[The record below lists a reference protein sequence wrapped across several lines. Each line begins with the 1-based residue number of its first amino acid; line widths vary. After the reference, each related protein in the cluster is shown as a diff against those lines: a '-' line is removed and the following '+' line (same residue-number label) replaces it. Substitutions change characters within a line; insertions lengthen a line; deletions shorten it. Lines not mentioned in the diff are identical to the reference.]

1 MSATHYRSSV
11 RTQSW
16 ASDSSREGTVD
27 GMAKRLPKP
36 PPGLGDTKLLFL
48 AYLDQYRSIIAEK
61 LDGLSDA
68 ELRQSR
74 LPSGWA
80 PIELLK
86 HLVFM
91 ERRWFQWGFAAE
103 QVDTPWGDNREG
115 IQDEPWYVG
124 PDETLEDLIAA
135 LDEGGRQTR
144 TIVESADLAALSALG
159 GRFDED
165 GSQPTLNWILF
176 HVFQEY
182 ARHAG
187 HLDIARELADGRTGE

>member
-1 MSATHYRSSV
+1 M
-11 RTQSW
+11 TQSP
-16 ASDSSREGTVD
+16 
-27 GMAKRLPKP
+27 PKP
-36 PPGLGDTKLLFL
+36 PYELDDTKLLFL
-48 AYLDQYRSIIAEK
+48 AYLDQYRSIIADK
-61 LDGLSDA
+61 LDGLSET

-74 LPSGWA
+74 LPSGWT

-103 QVDTPWGDNREG
+103 QVDSPWGDNRDG
-115 IQDEPWYVG
+115 MRDERWYVG
-124 PDETLEDLIAA
+124 PDETLAALIAA
-135 LDEGGRQTR
+135 LDEGGQRTR
-144 TIVESADLAALSALG
+144 TIVASADLATLSALG
-159 GRFDED
+159 GRFGED
-165 GSQPTLNWILF
+165 GAQPTLNWILF